1 MSKYKAAVKSLM
13 AVGFCVTNYDS
24 SLAYF
29 LNPVTGE
36 TKAVRRSTGRVIEVV
51 HLCGKS
57 ISVDNSGVGHNWRK
71 VDANKLS
78 EDVREILA
86 GEIID
91 GGRESGKECIGGIW
105 YRWA

>member
-1 MSKYKAAVKSLM
+1 
-13 AVGFCVTNYDS
+13 
-24 SLAYF
+24 
-29 LNPVTGE
+29 
-36 TKAVRRSTGRVIEVV
+36 
-51 HLCGKS
+51 
-57 ISVDNSGVGHNWRK
+57 
-71 VDANKLS
+71 LS